1 MYKYYALAVL
11 LYFCVITPISQIYS
25 KYQAHQAQETLT
37 VPWYSMRINFPA
49 TFKKIPVL
57 CGYYKGY
64 KLEFDENLCI
74 IPENNQACSYFTV
87 IITEQVQHINDGT
100 LEHLTRLAD
109 KPCRLFH
116 VSRRDKQWHV
126 QEELTDNIPL
136 RLPEEALVLLINP
149 LFIEDF
155 KAQESTRLEIP
166 IITLPTLYIK
176 STVTQQEFDITALR
190 ALFASLDVNPVHSS
204 VKKTVK
210 KERSL
215 VISLRT
221 PA

>member
-1 MYKYYALAVL
+1 MNRYYAFAL
-11 LYFCVITPISQIYS
+11 LMYLSVISQVLGKIPDSTYHT
-25 KYQAHQAQETLT
+25 QDALI

-49 TFKKIPVL
+49 TFKKIPAL

-64 KLEFDENLCI
+64 KLEFDENMCI

-87 IITEQVQHINDGT
+87 IITEQVKHTRDGT
-100 LEHLTRLAD
+100 LEHLQRFAD

-116 VSRRDKQWHV
+116 ISRRDKQWHV
-126 QEELTDNIPL
+126 QEEHTDNIPV

-149 LFIEDF
+149 VFVDSF
-155 KAQESTRLEIP
+155 STQDSTRIDTP

-176 STVTQQEFDITALR
+176 PTVTQQEFDISALQ

-204 VKKTVK
+204 VKKAVK